1 MISDI
6 MSHSQFHCI
15 FNLYLDMHGLVFETS
30 VHYWQGQ
37 PGNQCFL
44 ISQKKS
50 PPLLKQPVFPPF
62 VRFLLEGVVYF
73 GSIKFLVWGAVSAA
87 RLKNLNSLQRDP
99 PRKRRQAG
107 MGPKSKG
114 QLGNED
120 LQSPTTLWIFNQV
133 RLKHTFKHQSLIQTY
148 CGEQVRYP
156 MTE

>member
-50 PPLLKQPVFPPF
+50 PPPAKTTGLPALCPFP
-62 VRFLLEGVVYF
+62 F
-73 GSIKFLVWGAVSAA
+73 GG
-87 RLKNLNSLQRDP
+87 
-99 PRKRRQAG
+99 G
-107 MGPKSKG
+107 G
-114 QLGNED
+114 
-120 LQSPTTLWIFNQV
+120 IFWN
-133 RLKHTFKHQSLIQTY
+133 H
-148 CGEQVRYP
+148 
-156 MTE
+156 